1 MCCISF
7 HSIESTCSQ
16 RNWVITNW
24 AEPDNAEVQSEDLIH
39 TQVEVK
45 KKKKKKQEARRS
57 WHHFHVLLI
66 WAGICLQL

>member
-7 HSIESTCSQ
+7 HSIESSCSQ

-24 AEPDNAEVQSEDLIH
+24 AKPDNAEVQSEDLIH

-45 KKKKKKQEARRS
+45 RKKKKKKQEARRS

-66 WAGICLQL
+66 